1 MDNSPFDYEKFAIE
15 YSEKVISDAEKERR
29 KEDRYQNRFN
39 YYNCAIS
46 TIALMLSIIAII
58 LGVN

>member
-46 TIALMLSIIAII
+46 TIALILSIIAII
-58 LGVN
+58 

>member
-1 MDNSPFDYEKFAIE
+1 MDNSPFDYEKFAID
-15 YSEKVISDAEKERR
+15 YSEKVIVNAEKERCK
-29 KEDRYQNRFN
+29 KERYQNRFN

-46 TIALMLSIIAII
+46 TIALILSIIAIF